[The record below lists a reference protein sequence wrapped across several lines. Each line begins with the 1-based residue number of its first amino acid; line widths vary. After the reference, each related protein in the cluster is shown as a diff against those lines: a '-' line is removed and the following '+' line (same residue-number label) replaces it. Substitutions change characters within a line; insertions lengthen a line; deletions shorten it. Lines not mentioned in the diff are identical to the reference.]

1 MHPEALLMEEA
12 RGFVASVCNLRAQCG
27 RFTHRIPGETECSER
42 SSCLYLRCAVSIT
55 VVAVSKTN
63 CVTIG
68 KPVQKNEISN
78 FRDIIQLKTFV
89 DAI

>member
-1 MHPEALLMEEA
+1 MHPKALLMEEA
-12 RGFVASVCNLRAQCG
+12 RGFVASVSQCG

-78 FRDIIQLKTFV
+78 FRDIIQFKTFV